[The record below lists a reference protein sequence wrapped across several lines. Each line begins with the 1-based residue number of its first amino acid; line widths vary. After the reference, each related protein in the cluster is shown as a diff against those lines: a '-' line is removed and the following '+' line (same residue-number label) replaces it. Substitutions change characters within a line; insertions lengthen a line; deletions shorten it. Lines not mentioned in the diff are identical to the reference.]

1 MYKTYVIKNLQ
12 TTDTTLR
19 DGEELFSV
27 YVSNT
32 STDDQ
37 TFNLKIDEVYVY
49 EGVVIPPSVTL
60 VLDNSIIFDTNRI
73 TVSAG
78 VADKLDITYT
88 VK

>member
-1 MYKTYVIKNLQ
+1 MYNTYVIKNLQ

-19 DGEELFSV
+19 DGEELLAV

-32 STDDQ
+32 STEDQ
-37 TFNLKIDEVYVY
+37 AFSMKIDEIYVY
-49 EGVVIPPSVTL
+49 EGIVIPPNVTL
-60 VLDNSIIFDTNRI
+60 ALDSPIIFDTNRI
-73 TVSAG
+73 TISAS